1 MLYTVFSQFRYAK
14 NPPSATFNAG
24 HHFINFFSTPIN
36 ALNAQSTTK
45 PTTEWDKTFGP
56 FSGTNILAMNDG
68 GYLILGS
75 TGQWVQT
82 RGPGGWSNESMA
94 LIKIDSQGSIQWT
107 KNYGA
112 FGSINDAILTSDNG
126 FAVLSGRTLCKID
139 SQGVLQWNKTYDTFP
154 DRSDVSVRSAIQT
167 SDNGFVI
174 VGTGGGDR
182 PYFYSDG
189 RFVKTDSNGNL
200 LWNKTY
206 GKITPGVYSDI
217 YSIVETSDGYAFAGA
232 TTYQSAGQQDMWL
245 VKINRVGDILWEKR
259 YGESSGDECDS
270 LIKSPDGGFVLSGFS
285 DQFGRIIKVD
295 SAGNLQWSQNF
306 DDAFPV
312 AFSSI
317 AQTKEGG
324 YVCAGGNGDVGII
337 AKCSASG
344 RLQWSENFAKGKE
357 PYILS
362 VAVAN
367 DGSYAFAGY
376 KGSEENKQIWAFKI
390 PHDNMPSETFTPTQ
404 TETSSNLLQ
413 VWLTPLV
420 VLIVLLAFFVGLTL
434 FFRRKK

>member
-1 MLYTVFSQFRYAK
+1 MTNKKNITSKKIFMLCLIISVFYTEITLQLPGNTQNVAIP
-14 NPPSATFNAG
+14 NV
-24 HHFINFFSTPIN
+24 
-36 ALNAQSTTK
+36 
-45 PTTEWDKTFGP
+45 EWDKTFGP
-56 FSGTNILAMNDG
+56 FYGTNILAMNDG
-68 GYLILGS
+68 GYLIVGG

-82 RGPGGWSNESMA
+82 RGPGGWSNESMV

-107 KNYGA
+107 KNYGS

-154 DRSDVSVRSAIQT
+154 DRSDVSVRSVIQT

-174 VGTGGGDR
+174 VGVGGGDK
-182 PYFYSDG
+182 PYFYSEG
-189 RFVKTDSNGNL
+189 RLVKTDSNGNV

-206 GKITPGVYSDI
+206 GKVNPGVYSDI
-217 YSIVETSDGYAFAGA
+217 YSIVENSDGYVFAGA

-245 VKINRVGDILWEKR
+245 VKINRVGDTQWEKR

-270 LIKSPDGGFVLSGFS
+270 LIKSADGGFVLSGFS

-295 SAGNLQWSQNF
+295 SAGNIQWSQNF
-306 DDAFPV
+306 NDSFPV
-312 AFSSI
+312 AFRSI

-324 YVCAGGNGDVGII
+324 YVFAGGNGDVGII

-344 RLQWSENFAKGKE
+344 KLQWSENFAKGKE

-367 DGSYAFAGY
+367 DGSYIFTGY
-376 KGSEENKQIWAFKI
+376 KGFSENRAIWAAKI
-390 PHDNMPSETFTPTQ
+390 VYDTLPSETPSQ
-404 TETSSNLLQ
+404 TVNASSFIETWQ
-413 VWLTPLV
+413 IPLAA
-420 VLIVLLAFFVGLTL
+420 LIVFVVTFVILTI
-434 FFRRKK
+434 FFRKSKTKR